1 MLVASAAVAVGSLW
15 YATRDVIHSDAA
27 ANGKD
32 VVQKADALGEISL
45 EDGSLSTLV
54 WGSNRYVFS
63 SIMHKHM
70 TKWKCAGTILS
81 LRTLK

>member
-15 YATRDVIHSDAA
+15 YATRDVIHGDAA

-32 VVQKADALGEISL
+32 VVQKAAALGGISL

-54 WGSNRYVFS
+54 WGSNRYVS
-63 SIMHKHM
+63 RPLMHKHV
-70 TKWKCAGTILS
+70 TEWEYAGNILS
-81 LRTLK
+81 LQTLK